1 MLGYKKLN
9 LGDLNENDNFRQGK
23 LIIHGF
29 RILHWGDL
37 TGNENVKTT
46 NYSFDLLG

>member
-1 MLGYKKLN
+1 MLGYKILN

-29 RILHWGDL
+29 RILHGGDL